1 MRTYKGFTEDLKA
14 TYGNGIFQYEPGKTY
29 REEKSKTRSTGFH
42 AAEYLP
48 DCMMWYGLNDKSRFF
63 LCESGGSIDEEDG
76 CSMVVSTELT
86 LIKELDLLDI
96 AGHTMMYM
104 VEHPQRKWISMVGG
118 VMITSDAA
126 HTGAGRLLA
135 IARGERPIVYGIE
148 GTAVGWILESEG
160 NIIAAK
166 VGIVGQAGI
175 EPGVKYTITAN
186 LELVEVQD
194 ETESNCEDRTSKDQE
209 KRAYRDSPDIRRYCN
224 H

>member
-118 VMITSDAA
+118 VMITNDAA
-126 HTGAGRLLA
+126 YTKTGTLLA
-135 IARGERPIVYGIE
+135 IARGERPIVYGAE

-186 LELVEVQD
+186 RELVEVQD
-194 ETESNCEDRTSKDQE
+194 ETESN
-209 KRAYRDSPDIRRYCN
+209 
-224 H
+224 

>member
-104 VEHPQRKWISMVGG
+104 VEHPQRKWISTVGG
-118 VMITSDAA
+118 VMITNDAA
-126 HTGAGRLLA
+126 YTKPGTLLA

-148 GTAVGWILESEG
+148 GTAVGWVLESEG

-166 VGIVGQAGI
+166 VGVVGQSGI
-175 EPGVKYTITAN
+175 KPGVKYTITAN
-186 LELVEVQD
+186 RELVEVQD
-194 ETESNCEDRTSKDQE
+194 ETESN
-209 KRAYRDSPDIRRYCN
+209 
-224 H
+224 

>member
-104 VEHPQRKWISMVGG
+104 VEHPKRKWISMVGG

-148 GTAVGWILESEG
+148 GTAVGWVLESEG

-166 VGIVGQAGI
+166 VGIVGRAGI

-186 LELVEVQD
+186 RELVEVQD
-194 ETESNCEDRTSKDQE
+194 ETESN
-209 KRAYRDSPDIRRYCN
+209 
-224 H
+224 

>member
-63 LCESGGSIDEEDG
+63 LCESGGSIDEEDS

-118 VMITSDAA
+118 VMITNDAA
-126 HTGAGRLLA
+126 HTGAGTLLA

-148 GTAVGWILESEG
+148 GTAVGWVLESEE

-166 VGIVGQAGI
+166 VGIVGQSGI
-175 EPGVKYTITAN
+175 KPGVKYTITAN
-186 LELVEVQD
+186 RELVEVQD
-194 ETESNCEDRTSKDQE
+194 ETESN
-209 KRAYRDSPDIRRYCN
+209 
-224 H
+224 

>member
-29 REEKSKTRSTGFH
+29 REEKSKPRSPGFH

-126 HTGAGRLLA
+126 QTGAGSLLA
-135 IARGERPIVYGIE
+135 IERGERPIVNGIE
-148 GTAVGWILESEG
+148 GTACGWILESEG

-186 LELVEVQD
+186 RELVEVQD
-194 ETESNCEDRTSKDQE
+194 ETESN
-209 KRAYRDSPDIRRYCN
+209 
-224 H
+224 

>member
-29 REEKSKTRSTGFH
+29 KEEKSKTRSTGFH

-148 GTAVGWILESEG
+148 ETAVGWVLESEG

-166 VGIVGQAGI
+166 VGVVGQSGI
-175 EPGVKYTITAN
+175 KPGVKYTITAN
-186 LELVEVQD
+186 RELVEVQD
-194 ETESNCEDRTSKDQE
+194 ETESN
-209 KRAYRDSPDIRRYCN
+209 
-224 H
+224 

>member
-48 DCMMWYGLNDKSRFF
+48 DCMMWYGLNDKSRLF

-118 VMITSDAA
+118 VMITNDAA
-126 HTGAGRLLA
+126 HTGAGTLLA

-148 GTAVGWILESEG
+148 GTAVGWVLESEE

-166 VGIVGQAGI
+166 VGIVGQSGI
-175 EPGVKYTITAN
+175 KPGVKYTITAN
-186 LELVEVQD
+186 RELVEVQD
-194 ETESNCEDRTSKDQE
+194 ETESN
-209 KRAYRDSPDIRRYCN
+209 
-224 H
+224 

>member
-118 VMITSDAA
+118 VMITNDAA
-126 HTGAGRLLA
+126 HTGAGTLLA

-148 GTAVGWILESEG
+148 GTAVGWVLESEE

-166 VGIVGQAGI
+166 VGIIGQSGI
-175 EPGVKYTITAN
+175 KPGVKYTITAN
-186 LELVEVQD
+186 RELVEVQD
-194 ETESNCEDRTSKDQE
+194 ETESN
-209 KRAYRDSPDIRRYCN
+209 
-224 H
+224 

>member
-1 MRTYKGFTEDLKA
+1 MLILDRASENKL
-14 TYGNGIFQYEPGKTY
+14 
-29 REEKSKTRSTGFH
+29 EELVLVSRKLN
-42 AAEYLP
+42 LP

-118 VMITSDAA
+118 VMITNDAA
-126 HTGAGRLLA
+126 HTGAGTLLA

-148 GTAVGWILESEG
+148 GTAVGWVLESEE

-166 VGIVGQAGI
+166 VGIVGQSGI
-175 EPGVKYTITAN
+175 KPGVKYTITAN
-186 LELVEVQD
+186 RELVEVQD
-194 ETESNCEDRTSKDQE
+194 ETESN
-209 KRAYRDSPDIRRYCN
+209 
-224 H
+224 

>member
-118 VMITSDAA
+118 VMITNDAA
-126 HTGAGRLLA
+126 YTKTGTLLA
-135 IARGERPIVYGIE
+135 IARGERPIVYGAD

-186 LELVEVQD
+186 RELVEVQD
-194 ETESNCEDRTSKDQE
+194 ETESN
-209 KRAYRDSPDIRRYCN
+209 
-224 H
+224 

>member
-135 IARGERPIVYGIE
+135 IARGERPIVYEIE
-148 GTAVGWILESEG
+148 GTAVGWVLESEG

-166 VGIVGQAGI
+166 VGVVGQSGI
-175 EPGVKYTITAN
+175 KPGVKYTITAN
-186 LELVEVQD
+186 RELVEVQD
-194 ETESNCEDRTSKDQE
+194 ETESN
-209 KRAYRDSPDIRRYCN
+209 
-224 H
+224 

>member
-118 VMITSDAA
+118 VMITNDAA
-126 HTGAGRLLA
+126 HTGAGTLLA

-148 GTAVGWILESEG
+148 GTAVGWVLESEE

-166 VGIVGQAGI
+166 VGIVGQSGI
-175 EPGVKYTITAN
+175 KPGVKYTITAN
-186 LELVEVQD
+186 RELVEV
-194 ETESNCEDRTSKDQE
+194 
-209 KRAYRDSPDIRRYCN
+209 
-224 H
+224 

>member
-118 VMITSDAA
+118 VMITNDAA
-126 HTGAGRLLA
+126 YTKTGTLLA
-135 IARGERPIVYGIE
+135 IARGERRIIYGIE

-186 LELVEVQD
+186 RELVEVQD
-194 ETESNCEDRTSKDQE
+194 ETESN
-209 KRAYRDSPDIRRYCN
+209 
-224 H
+224 

>member
-118 VMITSDAA
+118 VMITNDAA
-126 HTGAGRLLA
+126 HTGAGTLLA

-148 GTAVGWILESEG
+148 GTAVGWVLESEE

-166 VGIVGQAGI
+166 VGIVGQSGI
-175 EPGVKYTITAN
+175 KPGVKYTITAN
-186 LELVEVQD
+186 RELVEVQD
-194 ETESNCEDRTSKDQE
+194 ETESN
-209 KRAYRDSPDIRRYCN
+209 
-224 H
+224 

>member
-14 TYGNGIFQYEPGKTY
+14 TCGNGIFQYEPGKTY
-29 REEKSKTRSTGFH
+29 KEEKSKTRSTGFH

-63 LCESGGSIDEEDG
+63 LCESGGSIDEEDS

-118 VMITSDAA
+118 VMITNDAA
-126 HTGAGRLLA
+126 YTKTGTLLA

-148 GTAVGWILESEG
+148 ETAVGWILESEG

-175 EPGVKYTITAN
+175 EPGVKYTITADR
-186 LELVEVQD
+186 ELVEVQD
-194 ETESNCEDRTSKDQE
+194 ETESN
-209 KRAYRDSPDIRRYCN
+209 
-224 H
+224 

>member
-42 AAEYLP
+42 AAEYLT

-148 GTAVGWILESEG
+148 GTAVGWILESER

-175 EPGVKYTITAN
+175 EPGVKYTITADR
-186 LELVEVQD
+186 ELVEVQD
-194 ETESNCEDRTSKDQE
+194 ETESN
-209 KRAYRDSPDIRRYCN
+209 
-224 H
+224 

>member
-63 LCESGGSIDEEDG
+63 LCESGESIDEEDG

-118 VMITSDAA
+118 VMITNDAA
-126 HTGAGRLLA
+126 HTGAGTLLA

-148 GTAVGWILESEG
+148 GTAVGWVLESEE

-166 VGIVGQAGI
+166 VGIVGQSGI
-175 EPGVKYTITAN
+175 KPGVKYTITAN
-186 LELVEVQD
+186 RELVEVQD
-194 ETESNCEDRTSKDQE
+194 ETESN
-209 KRAYRDSPDIRRYCN
+209 
-224 H
+224 

>member
-118 VMITSDAA
+118 VMITNDAA
-126 HTGAGRLLA
+126 HTGAGTLLA

-148 GTAVGWILESEG
+148 GTAVGWVLESEE

-186 LELVEVQD
+186 RELVEVQD
-194 ETESNCEDRTSKDQE
+194 ETESN
-209 KRAYRDSPDIRRYCN
+209 
-224 H
+224 

>member
-118 VMITSDAA
+118 VMITNDAA
-126 HTGAGRLLA
+126 HTGAGTLLA

-148 GTAVGWILESEG
+148 GTAVGWVLESEE

-166 VGIVGQAGI
+166 VGIVGQSGI
-175 EPGVKYTITAN
+175 KPGVKYTITAN
-186 LELVEVQD
+186 RELVKV
-194 ETESNCEDRTSKDQE
+194 
-209 KRAYRDSPDIRRYCN
+209 
-224 H
+224 

>member
-118 VMITSDAA
+118 VMITNDAA
-126 HTGAGRLLA
+126 HTGAGTLLA

-148 GTAVGWILESEG
+148 GTAVGWVLESEE

-166 VGIVGQAGI
+166 VGIVGQSGI
-175 EPGVKYTITAN
+175 KPGVKYTITAN
-186 LELVEVQD
+186 RELVKVQD
-194 ETESNCEDRTSKDQE
+194 ETESN
-209 KRAYRDSPDIRRYCN
+209 
-224 H
+224 

>member
-1 MRTYKGFTEDLKA
+1 MRTYKGFTENLKA
-14 TYGNGIFQYEPGKTY
+14 IYGNGIFRYEPGKTY
-29 REEKSKTRSTGFH
+29 REEKSKTKSTGFH

-104 VEHPQRKWISMVGG
+104 VKHPQRKWISMVGG

-148 GTAVGWILESEG
+148 GTAVGWVLESEG

-166 VGIVGQAGI
+166 VGVVGKSGI
-175 EPGVKYTITAN
+175 KPGVKYTITAN
-186 LELVEVQD
+186 RELVEVQD
-194 ETESNCEDRTSKDQE
+194 ETESN
-209 KRAYRDSPDIRRYCN
+209 
-224 H
+224 

>member
-166 VGIVGQAGI
+166 VGVAGQSGI
-175 EPGVKYTITAN
+175 KPGVKYTITAN
-186 LELVEVQD
+186 RELVEVQD
-194 ETESNCEDRTSKDQE
+194 ETESN
-209 KRAYRDSPDIRRYCN
+209 
-224 H
+224 

>member
-104 VEHPQRKWISMVGG
+104 VEHPQRKWISTVGG
-118 VMITSDAA
+118 VMITNDAA
-126 HTGAGRLLA
+126 YTKTGTLLA
-135 IARGERPIVYGIE
+135 
-148 GTAVGWILESEG
+148 TAVGWILESEG

-166 VGIVGQAGI
+166 VGVVGQSGI
-175 EPGVKYTITAN
+175 KPGVKYTITAN
-186 LELVEVQD
+186 RELVEVQD
-194 ETESNCEDRTSKDQE
+194 ETESN
-209 KRAYRDSPDIRRYCN
+209 
-224 H
+224 

>member
-104 VEHPQRKWISMVGG
+104 IEHPQRKWISTVGG
-118 VMITSDAA
+118 VMITNDAA
-126 HTGAGRLLA
+126 HTGAGTLLA

-148 GTAVGWILESEG
+148 GTAVGWVLESEE

-166 VGIVGQAGI
+166 VGIVGQSGI
-175 EPGVKYTITAN
+175 KPGVKYTITAN
-186 LELVEVQD
+186 RELVEVQD
-194 ETESNCEDRTSKDQE
+194 ETESN
-209 KRAYRDSPDIRRYCN
+209 
-224 H
+224 

>member
-118 VMITSDAA
+118 VMITNDAA
-126 HTGAGRLLA
+126 HTGAGTLLA
-135 IARGERPIVYGIE
+135 IARGKRPIVYGIE
-148 GTAVGWILESEG
+148 GTAVGWVLESEE

-166 VGIVGQAGI
+166 VGIVGQSGI
-175 EPGVKYTITAN
+175 KPGVKYTITAN
-186 LELVEVQD
+186 RELVEVQD
-194 ETESNCEDRTSKDQE
+194 ETESN
-209 KRAYRDSPDIRRYCN
+209 
-224 H
+224 

>member
-104 VEHPQRKWISMVGG
+104 VEHPQRKWISTVGG
-118 VMITSDAA
+118 VMITNDAA
-126 HTGAGRLLA
+126 YTKTGTLLA

-166 VGIVGQAGI
+166 VGVVGQSGI
-175 EPGVKYTITAN
+175 QPGVKYTITAN
-186 LELVEVQD
+186 RELVEVQD
-194 ETESNCEDRTSKDQE
+194 ETESN
-209 KRAYRDSPDIRRYCN
+209 
-224 H
+224 

>member
-118 VMITSDAA
+118 VMITNDAA
-126 HTGAGRLLA
+126 HTGAGTLLA

-148 GTAVGWILESEG
+148 GTGVGWVLESEE

-166 VGIVGQAGI
+166 VGIVGQSGI
-175 EPGVKYTITAN
+175 KPGVKYTITAN
-186 LELVEVQD
+186 RELVEVQD
-194 ETESNCEDRTSKDQE
+194 ETESN
-209 KRAYRDSPDIRRYCN
+209 
-224 H
+224 

>member
-48 DCMMWYGLNDKSRFF
+48 DCMTWYGLNDKSRFF

-118 VMITSDAA
+118 VMITNDAA
-126 HTGAGRLLA
+126 HTGAGTLLA

-148 GTAVGWILESEG
+148 GTAVGWVLESEE

-166 VGIVGQAGI
+166 VGIVGQSGI
-175 EPGVKYTITAN
+175 KPGVKYTITAN
-186 LELVEVQD
+186 RELVEVQD
-194 ETESNCEDRTSKDQE
+194 ETESN
-209 KRAYRDSPDIRRYCN
+209 
-224 H
+224 

>member
-14 TYGNGIFQYEPGKTY
+14 TYGNGIFQYELGKTY
-29 REEKSKTRSTGFH
+29 REERSKTRSTGFH

-126 HTGAGRLLA
+126 HTGGGRLLA

-166 VGIVGQAGI
+166 VGVVGQSGI
-175 EPGVKYTITAN
+175 KPGVKYTITAN
-186 LELVEVQD
+186 RELVEVQD
-194 ETESNCEDRTSKDQE
+194 ETESN
-209 KRAYRDSPDIRRYCN
+209 
-224 H
+224 

>member
-14 TYGNGIFQYEPGKTY
+14 THGNGIFQYEPGKTY

-104 VEHPQRKWISMVGG
+104 VWHPQRKWISTIGG
-118 VMITSDAA
+118 VMITNDAA
-126 HTGAGRLLA
+126 HTGAGTLLA

-148 GTAVGWILESEG
+148 GTVVGWVLEREG

-166 VGIVGQAGI
+166 AGVVGQNGI
-175 EPGVKYTITAN
+175 KPGVKYTITADR
-186 LELVEVQD
+186 ELVEVQD
-194 ETESNCEDRTSKDQE
+194 ETESN
-209 KRAYRDSPDIRRYCN
+209 
-224 H
+224 

>member
-118 VMITSDAA
+118 VMITNDAA
-126 HTGAGRLLA
+126 HTGAGTLLA

-148 GTAVGWILESEG
+148 GTAVGWVLESEE

-166 VGIVGQAGI
+166 VGIVGQSGI
-175 EPGVKYTITAN
+175 KPGVKYTITAN
-186 LELVEVQD
+186 RELAEVQD
-194 ETESNCEDRTSKDQE
+194 ETESN
-209 KRAYRDSPDIRRYCN
+209 
-224 H
+224 

>member
-104 VEHPQRKWISMVGG
+104 VEHPQRKWISTVGG
-118 VMITSDAA
+118 VMITNDAA
-126 HTGAGRLLA
+126 HTGAGTLLA

-148 GTAVGWILESEG
+148 GTAVGWVLESEE

-166 VGIVGQAGI
+166 VGIVGQSGI
-175 EPGVKYTITAN
+175 KPGVKYTITAN
-186 LELVEVQD
+186 RELVEVQD
-194 ETESNCEDRTSKDQE
+194 ETESN
-209 KRAYRDSPDIRRYCN
+209 
-224 H
+224 